1 MTSKEYMDLV
11 KSITDK
17 LNAEAQA
24 SDDEL
29 QYVAFCSWEVLR
41 KFFNKMAEMDMRDPP
56 VSMDQRADVMFSLRD
71 AMTEL
76 YEVGWKNG
84 QSRLKDVVLGIAKE
98 HGWKSMTPPE
108 TSHLN

>member
-1 MTSKEYMDLV
+1 MTSKEYMDIVVGL
-11 KSITDK
+11 TDK
-17 LNAEAQA
+17 LNEAAQV
-24 SDDEL
+24 SDAEL
-29 QYVAFCSWEVLR
+29 QFVAFSSWEVLR
-41 KFFNKMAEMDMRDPP
+41 KFFNKMAEMDMSDPP
-56 VSMDQRADVMFSLRD
+56 VSMDERCDVMFSLRD

-84 QSRLKDVVLGIAKE
+84 QSRLKDMVLSIAKE